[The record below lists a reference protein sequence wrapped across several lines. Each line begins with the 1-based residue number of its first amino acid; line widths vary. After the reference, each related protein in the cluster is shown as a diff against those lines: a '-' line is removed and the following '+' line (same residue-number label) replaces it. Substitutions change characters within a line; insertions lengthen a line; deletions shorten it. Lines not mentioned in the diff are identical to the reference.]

1 MSKPTMTN
9 PTAKDTGLTPDD
21 FPIEADKDKLRTH
34 KGEPV
39 ASAES
44 EEIADQIAE
53 RLNEHAHREEQDR
66 WSA

>member
-1 MSKPTMTN
+1 MRRAMT
-9 PTAKDTGLTPDD
+9 KDAGLKPDD
-21 FPIEADKDKLRTH
+21 FPIEADKDKLRTQ

-44 EEIADQIAE
+44 DEIADQIAE
-53 RLNEHAHREEQDR
+53 RLNEHAHQEEQDR

>member
-1 MSKPTMTN
+1 MTK
-9 PTAKDTGLTPDD
+9 PTAKDAELTPDD
-21 FPIEADKDKLRTH
+21 FPLEADKDKLRTH

-44 EEIADQIAE
+44 EQIADELAE
-53 RLNEHAHREEQDR
+53 RLNEQAHREEQDR

>member
-1 MSKPTMTN
+1 MTKPTD
-9 PTAKDTGLTPDD
+9 KDAELTPDD
-21 FPIEADKDKLRTH
+21 FPLEAEKDKLRTH

-44 EEIADQIAE
+44 EQIADELAE
-53 RLNEHAHREEQDR
+53 RLNEQAHREEQDR

>member
-1 MSKPTMTN
+1 MNK

-21 FPIEADKDKLRTH
+21 FPMEADKTKLKTH

-44 EEIADQIAE
+44 EEIADELAD
-53 RLNEHAHREEQDR
+53 RLNEQAHREEQDR

>member
-1 MSKPTMTN
+1 MNK

-44 EEIADQIAE
+44 EEIADELAE
-53 RLNEHAHREEQDR
+53 RLNEQAHREEQDR

>member
-1 MSKPTMTN
+1 MRPKKHRTTG
-9 PTAKDTGLTPDD
+9 AKPDD
-21 FPIEADKDKLRTH
+21 FPIEADKDKLKTH

-44 EEIADQIAE
+44 EKIADQIAE
-53 RLNEHAHREEQDR
+53 RLNEHAHQKEQDR